1 MEKGLLFLPLSAWR
15 QGGTFS
21 HPTSFCNQLEPN
33 PGGMPSQ
40 VLCQDLQRSTGLHSS
55 GLRLENFH
63 AQCALH
69 TTMVFGRRA
78 TGGKLIATN
87 ATAST
92 EARLSARGRIARRRA
107 KTNMDTP
114 TKLETGCLSKEQPFL
129 DC

>member
-55 GLRLENFH
+55 GLRLENLH
-63 AQCALH
+63 AH
-69 TTMVFGRRA
+69 TMVFGRRA

-87 ATAST
+87 ASAST

-107 KTNMDTP
+107 KTNMDTH
-114 TKLETGCLSKEQPFL
+114 TKLETGCLSKEQLFL